1 MSVSWDNQIE
11 QEERRNGGDMNEAER
26 LNLLTERIIGVCI
39 DVHSELGPGLLESV
53 YEECL
58 CLALDAAF
66 IGYVRQGSVPV
77 VFRGQQ
83 IDQGFRFDLLVERE
97 VIVEVKAVE
106 QIMSI
111 HKAQV
116 LTYLKLTGAP
126 LGLLINFH
134 VPVLK
139 EGIRRLVNPASGLD
153 VRVPKPFSNSQ

>member
-1 MSVSWDNQIE
+1 MKNT
-11 QEERRNGGDMNEAER
+11 ER
-26 LNLLTERIIGVCI
+26 LNQTTERIIGVCI

-58 CLALDAAF
+58 CLALDAAA
-66 IGYVRQGSVPV
+66 INYVRQGSVPV
-77 VFRGQQ
+77 VFRGKQ
-83 IDQGFRFDLLVERE
+83 IDQGFRFDLLVEEE
-97 VIVEVKAVE
+97 VIVEIKAVE

-126 LGLLINFH
+126 IGLLINFH

-139 EGIRRLVNPASGLD
+139 DGIRRLVNPACGLD
-153 VRVPKPFSNSQ
+153 IRMPKPFSSSQ

>member
-1 MSVSWDNQIE
+1 MS
-11 QEERRNGGDMNEAER
+11 EAER
-26 LNLLTERIIGVCI
+26 LNRLTARIIGVCI

-58 CLALDAAF
+58 CLALDAAS

-77 VFRGQQ
+77 VFRGRA

-97 VIVEVKAVE
+97 VIVEIKAVE

-116 LTYLKLTGAP
+116 LTYLKLTGVP
-126 LGLLINFH
+126 LGLLVNFH

-139 EGIRRLVNPASGLD
+139 D
-153 VRVPKPFSNSQ
+153 VTVR

>member
-1 MSVSWDNQIE
+1 
-11 QEERRNGGDMNEAER
+11 MNEAER
-26 LNLLTERIIGVCI
+26 LNQITERIIGVCM

-58 CLALDAAF
+58 CLALDAAS

-77 VFRGQQ
+77 VFRGRA

-97 VIVEVKAVE
+97 VIVEIKAVE

-126 LGLLINFH
+126 IGLLINFH
-134 VPVLK
+134 VPVLR

-153 VRVPKPFSNSQ
+153 VRVPKPFSNSP